1 MSAYKLKI
9 SWKTSWSLSLILF
22 ILGLTAVVFSYA
34 RYVKQAVKQD
44 IRMQVFVDSKTSTS
58 ELHTIFKSLNQ
69 LPQIDT
75 VFSVSKEVAAKQLKH
90 DLGEDVLAFLDENPL
105 FHVFEIRLAE
115 NATES
120 SILASLQRTISA
132 WHGVSE
138 VMFERDYIDRLNLNI
153 KYLSYALF
161 FLGSILI
168 IIALNL
174 ISSTI
179 QLSIVENSEDVR
191 TMHLIGATRLYISKP
206 FLRKSLLEGL
216 CAWGLA
222 LAWLFATQYFLNRMF
237 PFLESALPLTTIL
250 IIGFAIL
257 LLSVCMVGLSTLSAV
272 FRFLSRKQG

>member
-105 FHVFEIRLAE
+105 YHVFEIRLAE

-161 FLGSILI
+161 FLG
-168 IIALNL
+168 
-174 ISSTI
+174 
-179 QLSIVENSEDVR
+179 
-191 TMHLIGATRLYISKP
+191 
-206 FLRKSLLEGL
+206 
-216 CAWGLA
+216 
-222 LAWLFATQYFLNRMF
+222 
-237 PFLESALPLTTIL
+237 
-250 IIGFAIL
+250 
-257 LLSVCMVGLSTLSAV
+257 
-272 FRFLSRKQG
+272 